1 MEVKSEIHM
10 EGENFKDEIN
20 KPHIK
25 TEDHESADLI
35 PRTNSN
41 RIEAKYCIGN
51 LSPEMGIGHIIPEVE
66 ERSTRLCEEFIIKHE
81 SGENIHETIGLFLN
95 RVKKEHNYINW
106 NECDLSI
113 KKETEIKNEPAL
125 DMDSEA
131 QELTQELM
139 LKDESNENPESTTA
153 FRRIKMEHSYIT
165 WSEFDSNSENEV
177 EAKIEPVMDV
187 DSEIQEQEKSE
198 GNTDSRTTLMR
209 MEERETSKK
218 QRLVCKKVFICYNCY
233 YTSHNRYD
241 IIKHLR
247 RMHTNQRDHNYS
259 RTSNVIL
266 NICMHCHTIFKGQQL
281 LDEHVLKKHSG
292 FMNTSKTS
300 RLYECTVCVYKTIE
314 KISFNKHRLTHSD
327 TVLAYKCLHC
337 NDSYKQERSLNRHII
352 STYLDFIISTTST
365 LYKCTKCTYKSKG
378 RASLTRHMLRHSVTA
393 PRRNLSKCNHCTA
406 SFKQKISLDEHV
418 LKKHPKFISSITSK
432 LHQCQH
438 CSYRTF
444 KKYYFDEH
452 VSRHFGVGPSFKP
465 QTCGHCKVI
474 FKSKKSLD
482 DHLVKKHP
490 NFVAS
495 VSSKLYQCTKCV
507 YKTTRKHHFDRHM
520 SVHPNETTA
529 CDELSTCIHCNVRL
543 KATGLDEHI
552 VKKHPNCIES
562 VTCKIYKCSTC
573 PYKTTILKN
582 IERHSSAHPGL
593 L

>member
-1 MEVKSEIHM
+1 
-10 EGENFKDEIN
+10 
-20 KPHIK
+20 
-25 TEDHESADLI
+25 
-35 PRTNSN
+35 
-41 RIEAKYCIGN
+41 
-51 LSPEMGIGHIIPEVE
+51 
-66 ERSTRLCEEFIIKHE
+66 
-81 SGENIHETIGLFLN
+81 
-95 RVKKEHNYINW
+95 
-106 NECDLSI
+106 
-113 KKETEIKNEPAL
+113 
-125 DMDSEA
+125 
-131 QELTQELM
+131 
-139 LKDESNENPESTTA
+139 
-153 FRRIKMEHSYIT
+153 
-165 WSEFDSNSENEV
+165 
-177 EAKIEPVMDV
+177 MDV

-209 MEERETSKK
+209 MEEQETSKK
-218 QRLVCKKVFICYNCY
+218 QHLVCKKVFICYNCY

-247 RMHTNQRDHNYS
+247 RMHTNQRDHNCS

-314 KISFNKHRLTHSD
+314 KISFDKHRLTHSD
-327 TVLAYKCLHC
+327 TVLAY
-337 NDSYKQERSLNRHII
+337 N
-352 STYLDFIISTTST
+352 
-365 LYKCTKCTYKSKG
+365 
-378 RASLTRHMLRHSVTA
+378 
-393 PRRNLSKCNHCTA
+393 
-406 SFKQKISLDEHV
+406 
-418 LKKHPKFISSITSK
+418 K
-432 LHQCQH
+432 LHQCQQ

-444 KKYYFDEH
+444 KKHYFYEH
-452 VSRHFGVGPSFKP
+452 VSRHFGVAPSFKP

-474 FKSKKSLD
+474 FKISYINAQNVFIRLLES
-482 DHLVKKHP
+482 
-490 NFVAS
+490 
-495 VSSKLYQCTKCV
+495 T
-507 YKTTRKHHFDRHM
+507 HFDRHM

-552 VKKHPNCIES
+552 VKKHPDCIES